1 MCRSFRSFNIP
12 LETPGHLNFWRSVW
26 STSEKT
32 LWLSAPPNFL
42 VKGKIND
49 RDILWV
55 DQSLKPGLCRPF
67 LLSRSFAK
75 VNFYT
80 SIFIAGAYYPEP
92 PYQLY
97 PWVNPV
103 PYLFIFRTEIRGGF
117 FKKKKSEFLHLS
129 FTHSK
134 VNFYTS
140 IFIAGAHYPEPPYQ
154 LYPWVNP
161 VPYLFT
167 FRTEIRGGFFNFPP
181 KHPDF
186 A

>member
-80 SIFIAGAYYPEP
+80 SIFIAEAYYPEP
-92 PYQLY
+92 PCQLY

-103 PYLFIFRTEIRGGF
+103 PYLFIFRTEIRGGLSL
-117 FKKKKSEFLHLS
+117 KKKKWIFTPLFYTFESEFLHLYIYS
-129 FTHSK
+129 RSSLPG
-134 VNFYTS
+134 TS
-140 IFIAGAHYPEPPYQ
+140 I
-154 LYPWVNP
+154 P
-161 VPYLFT
+161 VVPLSQPCPVSFYF
-167 FRTEIRGGFFNFPP
+167 
-181 KHPDF
+181 
-186 A
+186 